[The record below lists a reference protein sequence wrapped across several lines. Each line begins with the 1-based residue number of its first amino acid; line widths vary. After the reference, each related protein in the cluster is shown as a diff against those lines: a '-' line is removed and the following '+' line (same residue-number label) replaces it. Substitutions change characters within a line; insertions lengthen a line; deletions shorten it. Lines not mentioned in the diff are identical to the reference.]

1 MALMLMLSLWEL
13 RAFYN
18 RSVKLTKTKA
28 ASANSVAHLAHD
40 NDDDD
45 HGGDD
50 DIDDVFRW

>member
-1 MALMLMLSLWEL
+1 MLMLSLWEL